1 MPTPEILKKLKEFL
15 ANSRAFATLLESEQ
29 LNYLSQIEQADDEQ
43 LVYIMQML
51 EEEDKKLVKAE
62 QLQLTQA
69 SQQVEMAEKISKELR
84 ESKKIV
90 QQAKEEEDQTQSAA
104 LLNQMEDQLKPDH
117 AVADKKDPPRKRF
130 LGLF

>member
-51 EEEDKKLVKAE
+51 EEEDKKLFKAE

-90 QQAKEEEDQTQSAA
+90 QQAKEDEDQTQSAA
-104 LLNQMEDQLKPDH
+104 LLNQMEEQLKPDH
-117 AVADKKDPPRKRF
+117 AVADKKEAPRKKF